1 MPHVTASAAGVRRY
15 SSVTST
21 VRRALALCLFLLLP
35 LVPGCFG
42 SAGCSDS
49 DACTRLLFLGNSYTS
64 VNDLPGTFAK
74 LARSGGHPVQ
84 IGMEAEGGW
93 LLVDHANDSGTKRR
107 LADTKW
113 DVVVLQE
120 QSEIPATEASRQ
132 SQMYPAARRLVTMIR
147 GAGARPLFF
156 LAWAH
161 RNGWTSGGM
170 GGYANMQAAIDRG
183 YLGIAA
189 EQNAGVAP
197 VGLAWAQVVAQGSSP
212 GLWQSDGS
220 HPTKKGTYLAACVFY
235 AAVFRQS
242 PVGLPY
248 HDGLS
253 DEEATRLQGIAGA
266 TVFGDLSTFAV
277 R

>member
-1 MPHVTASAAGVRRY
+1 M
-15 SSVTST
+15 
-21 VRRALALCLFLLLP
+21 LCFVLLLP

-42 SAGCSDS
+42 ATGCGDA
-49 DACTRLLFLGNSYTS
+49 DACTRVLFLGNSYTS
-64 VNDLPGTFAK
+64 VNDLPATFAR

-84 IGMEAEGGW
+84 TGTEAEGGW
-93 LLVDHANDSGTKRR
+93 LLVDHANDSATKHR

-120 QSEIPATEASRQ
+120 QSDVPAVEGSRQ

-147 GAGARPLFF
+147 SAGARPLFF
-156 LAWAH
+156 LTWAH
-161 RNGWTSGGM
+161 RDGWTSGGL
-170 GGYANMQAAIDRG
+170 GGYASMQAAIDQG
-183 YLGIAA
+183 YLGIAG
-189 EQNAGVAP
+189 EQNSGVAP
-197 VGLAWAQVVAQGSSP
+197 VGLAWAQVVAQESNP

-235 AAVFRQS
+235 ATVFRQS
-242 PVGLPY
+242 PVGLSY

-253 DEEATRLQGIAGA
+253 DEEAARLQGIAGA
-266 TVFGDLSTFAV
+266 TVFGDLTDFGL